1 MIDPL
6 LVLNVNPAGRL
17 GSIAH
22 VATAPPALDI
32 VIAPMA
38 VPRVSEILVTEAVSA
53 ATGSSMVMETLVDA
67 APPELLAQMV
77 NVVEVMFTVGVPLMV
92 PDTVLKESP
101 AGRLGSIA
109 HDSTMPPELVMM
121 TDVMVT
127 LRVRFTELA
136 DAVIE
141 ARGSL
146 IVIKRNLLAEPPEL
160 FAYTL

>member
-17 GSIAH
+17 ESIAH
-22 VATAPPALDI
+22 VATAPPVLDI

-38 VPRVSEILVTEAVSA
+38 VPRVSEMLVTEAVSA
-53 ATGSSMVMETLVDA
+53 ATGSSMVMDTLVDA

-101 AGRLGSIA
+101 AGGLG
-109 HDSTMPPELVMM
+109 
-121 TDVMVT
+121 
-127 LRVRFTELA
+127 
-136 DAVIE
+136 
-141 ARGSL
+141 
-146 IVIKRNLLAEPPEL
+146 
-160 FAYTL
+160 

>member
-22 VATAPPALDI
+22 VATAPPVLDI

-38 VPRVSEILVTEAVSA
+38 VPRVSEVLVTEAASA

-77 NVVEVMFTVGVPLMV
+77 NVVEVMFTDGVPLMV

-109 HDSTMPPELVMM
+109 QDSTIPPELVMM

>member
-22 VATAPPALDI
+22 VATAPPVLDI

-77 NVVEVMFTVGVPLMV
+77 NVVEVMFTDGVPLMV

-109 HDSTMPPELVMM
+109 QDLTMPPELVMM
-121 TDVMVT
+121 IDVMVT